1 MCTRINKMLHRNSAQ
16 RLGQSFLSLYGGSGL
31 QVSRCDKAHTRV
43 LERSCAAAPKGG
55 DLEKLTTWLSTYL
68 LSTFCGEGFKAGSAA
83 ETHTNHHTHFT
94 VRRTPAQRFWARAL
108 SATIRQA
115 WLLELGAEG
124 IPEAEEGV
132 GQYPNKVLKISF
144 RRPQS
149 S

>member
-1 MCTRINKMLHRNSAQ
+1 MLHRNSAQ

-43 LERSCAAAPKGG
+43 LERSRASCKRRRLGEP
-55 DLEKLTTWLSTYL
+55 DHLTQYL
-68 LSTFCGEGFKAGSAA
+68 LTKYLLWGGIQGWLCSRDSHKPPHTLYGKENTSPEVLSKGSKCYHQAG
-83 ETHTNHHTHFT
+83 
-94 VRRTPAQRFWARAL
+94 
-108 SATIRQA
+108 
-115 WLLELGAEG
+115 LELGAEG